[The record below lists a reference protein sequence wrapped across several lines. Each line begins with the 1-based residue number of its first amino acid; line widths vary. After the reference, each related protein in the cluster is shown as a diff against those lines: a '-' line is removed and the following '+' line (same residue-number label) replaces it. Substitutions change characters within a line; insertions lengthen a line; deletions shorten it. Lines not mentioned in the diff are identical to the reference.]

1 MKNSNYLEKYEQVLK
16 VKQYSPSTI
25 KNYSCQ
31 VEIFL
36 NQFKEKDSPK
46 HISSDEIEKY
56 LLTSKCINSQRHA
69 HSALKLFYKLTV
81 HQPLKFRFIPYA
93 KKEKKLPVVIDTNH
107 ILQSLSKI
115 ENLKHKT
122 LLSLTFSVGLRV
134 SEVVNLRITD
144 IDSKRMIIHIKNAK
158 GRKDRV
164 VPLSEKILELLRE
177 YYKAYK
183 PKEFLFNGQYSLQ
196 YSVRSCQAIFK
207 NYIDE
212 KGHIHQLR
220 HSCFTNL
227 LENGTDIRMIQKIAG
242 HSSTKT
248 TEIYTHV
255 SQAMLNRVN
264 LPI

>member
-1 MKNSNYLEKYEQVLK
+1 MNSSTFIQKYEQVLR
-16 VKQYSPSTI
+16 VKQYAPTTV
-25 KNYSCQ
+25 KNYVCQ

-36 NQFKEKDSPK
+36 NYFKLKDSPK
-46 HISSDEIEKY
+46 HISSDEVEKY
-56 LLTSKCINSQRHA
+56 LLTAKCINSQRHA

-81 HQPLKFRFIPYA
+81 HQPLKFKYIPYA
-93 KKEKKLPVVIDTNH
+93 KKEKKLPVVIDSNH
-107 ILQSLSKI
+107 ILEALSKI

-122 LLSLTFSVGLRV
+122 LLSLAFSVGLRV
-134 SEVVNLRITD
+134 SEIVNLRIED

-158 GRKDRV
+158 GRKDRL
-164 VPLSEKILELLRE
+164 VPLSLKVLELLRN
-177 YYKAYK
+177 YWQQYK
-183 PKEFLFNGQYSLQ
+183 PKEFLFNGQFSLQ
-196 YSVRSCQAIFK
+196 YSVRSCQQIFK
-207 NYIDE
+207 LYID
-212 KGHIHQLR
+212 KTGHFHQLR

-255 SQAMLNRVN
+255 SQASLSRVN